1 MLLEATQNFG
11 QLQDRQVQGLE
22 GQEQAMLQDP
32 EYQKDFMQKTTKIFE
47 ETLNFMNMIIQF
59 LRDVGPETSDI
70 SSLLQELAIATGSD

>member
-1 MLLEATQNFG
+1 M
-11 QLQDRQVQGLE
+11 
-22 GQEQAMLQDP
+22 QDP